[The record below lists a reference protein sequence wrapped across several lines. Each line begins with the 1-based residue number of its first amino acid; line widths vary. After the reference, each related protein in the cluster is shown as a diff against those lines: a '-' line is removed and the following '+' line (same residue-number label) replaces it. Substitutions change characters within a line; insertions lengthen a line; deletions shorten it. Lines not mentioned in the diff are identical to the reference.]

1 MTKLEFEEL
10 QRKFASSGMT
20 LRSFLKATG
29 VAYSTFNYW
38 SRKTKAEAEPM
49 PIAPIT
55 LHHDQHPTQEAP
67 RMEMAGVPGVT
78 LAFPNGVRAHF
89 GSGSERMLMDVLT
102 KSMGHVLP

>member
-38 SRKTKAEAEPM
+38 SRKTKSEAEPL

-55 LHHDQHPTQEAP
+55 LHHDQQ
-67 RMEMAGVPGVT
+67 
-78 LAFPNGVRAHF
+78 
-89 GSGSERMLMDVLT
+89 
-102 KSMGHVLP
+102 